1 MLARHIGRTGT
12 YFGMWACARSVRA
25 ITRENKLRMVK
36 FNQNIYFQHSHQHKK
51 WNENTLKQRLHIYI
65 YIYIYLFT
73 VEFPFHLIS
82 AKRRTVY
89 QKLITS
95 TRRQIDNK

>member
-51 WNENTLKQRLHIYI
+51 WNENTLKRRLHIYI
-65 YIYIYLFT
+65 YLLLSF
-73 VEFPFHLIS
+73 LS